1 MARLS
6 VSQLEEWLVQM
17 WAVEQSAVLLEPLWE
32 EALLGF
38 AWAAS
43 LEVLLVESLA
53 ELLVES
59 LAELSVESLAELS
72 VESLAELLAQS
83 SSAFPL
89 AFPS

>member
-1 MARLS
+1 M
-6 VSQLEEWLVQM
+6 SQLEEWLVQR
-17 WAVEQSAVLLEPLWE
+17 WAVEQLAVLLEPLWE

-59 LAELSVESLAELS
+59 LA
-72 VESLAELLAQS
+72 
-83 SSAFPL
+83 
-89 AFPS
+89 